1 MAVKTR
7 EEILTLVNDR
17 VGDDSSDEAIGFME
31 DIADTIDD
39 LQRQVSEAG
48 NWRQKYED
56 NDREWREKYRERFM
70 SDDPVPP
77 PAPRINEPKPEPKYK
92 SFEDL
97 FTTE

>member
-7 EEILTLVNDR
+7 EEILSLVNDR
-17 VGDDSSDEAIGFME
+17 IGEDSSDEAIGFME
-31 DIADTIDD
+31 DISDTFDD

-70 SDDPVPP
+70 SDGPVP
-77 PAPRINEPKPEPKYK
+77 PAPRIDPPKPEPKYK
-92 SFEDL
+92 SFDDL